1 MCKIKLFV
9 EKENNVAGSK
19 RHGVMYP
26 TFSSW
31 TNGEKLESVDS
42 ENYKKVLYRKL
53 TIEDGEFEN
62 AYGKKHAHD
71 KYSYMGQHTN
81 LYVKLE
87 NGINENAP
95 RYIYGDIFSRT
106 KYGSQKREFRLDT
119 ERAVIQIQRKDK
131 WYDFQP
137 KNYLD

>member
-1 MCKIKLFV
+1 MKIKLFV
-9 EKENNVAGSK
+9 EQQSNCAGRK
-19 RHGVMYP
+19 RHGVLYP
-26 TFSSW
+26 MFSTWCNS
-31 TNGEKLESVDS
+31 EKLESVDS
-42 ENYKKVLYRKL
+42 ENFEKVLYRKI

-62 AYGKKHAHD
+62 AYGKRRATD
-71 KYSYMGQHTN
+71 KYAYMGQHTN

-87 NGINENAP
+87 NGINENSP
-95 RYIYGDIFSRT
+95 RFVYGDIFSRT
-106 KYGSQKREFRLDT
+106 KYGSQKREFRLDV